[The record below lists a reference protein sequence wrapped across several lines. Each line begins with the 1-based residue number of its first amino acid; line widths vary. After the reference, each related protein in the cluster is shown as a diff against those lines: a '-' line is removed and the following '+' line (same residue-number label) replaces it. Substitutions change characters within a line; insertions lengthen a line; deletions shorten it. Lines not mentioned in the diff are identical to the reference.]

1 MPSYIGQINIF
12 TNYTVLFPS
21 EIVYKKMISKRSNLD
36 LKGEVVTFTFAGLEN
51 WFHQY
56 YQKLLGFKKT
66 PSHLLT
72 QKRLALKTDGHLFIY
87 KEATPLQYLTD
98 FCLFLASGTHVTKW
112 TSEVA

>member
-1 MPSYIGQINIF
+1 
-12 TNYTVLFPS
+12 
-21 EIVYKKMISKRSNLD
+21 MISKRSNLD
-36 LKGEVVTFTFAGLEN
+36 PKGEVVTFTFAGLEN

-98 FCLFLASGTHVTKW
+98 FCLFLASGTHMTKW